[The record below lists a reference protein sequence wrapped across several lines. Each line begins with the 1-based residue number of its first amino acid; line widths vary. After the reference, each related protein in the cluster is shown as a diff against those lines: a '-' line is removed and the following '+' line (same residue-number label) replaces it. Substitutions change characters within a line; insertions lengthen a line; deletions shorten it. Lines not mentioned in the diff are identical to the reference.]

1 MRIGSGP
8 VGEVTPAEPVTV
20 PVRVEDLRVG
30 TTVTHAITR
39 RPARLTGVVNL
50 PAGSVRL
57 EFQYAPPVVVWR
69 HSVALVHP
77 AVQSS
82 ITKV

>member
-1 MRIGSGP
+1 MR
-8 VGEVTPAEPVTV
+8 VGLDPIREVTPVEPVTV
-20 PVRVEDLRVG
+20 PVRVEDLKVG
-30 TTVTHAITR
+30 STVIHSITR

-69 HSVALVHP
+69 HSVAMVHP

-82 ITKV
+82 IPKV